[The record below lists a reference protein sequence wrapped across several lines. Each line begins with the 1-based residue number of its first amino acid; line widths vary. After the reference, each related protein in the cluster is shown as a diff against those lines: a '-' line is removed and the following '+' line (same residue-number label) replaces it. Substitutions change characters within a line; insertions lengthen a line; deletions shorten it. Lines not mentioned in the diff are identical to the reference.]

1 MCKCE
6 KTCLTCDATLLQYL
20 CCLATDAPALPPFS
34 QLARGHHES
43 AGHHMLLVRPPPPS
57 PPRRLTPLQPSLPDL
72 SPNHNARQL

>member
-43 AGHHMLLVRPPPPS
+43 AGHHMLLVRPPPAIS
-57 PPRRLTPLQPSLPDL
+57 PTTPHTPTALATRFVPEP
-72 SPNHNARQL
+72 